1 MDKNVLQ
8 EIESAIIKHTSP
20 GTVKI
25 VKATAQGCFNMFQT
39 LQRSVASTFA
49 SEIAQ

>member
-8 EIESAIIKHTSP
+8 EIESAIIKH
-20 GTVKI
+20 TVKI